1 MCIGVPTRVREVS
14 QDGLSATV
22 GNREES
28 HTVSLMML
36 EDTVEV
42 GDYLLIQVG
51 NFAVEKIEEKQA
63 LKAIEL
69 QTALAEGDFKRAAEL
84 Y

>member
-1 MCIGVPTRVREVS
+1 MCIGVPTKVQHVS
-14 QDGLSATV
+14 DDKLSAIV
-22 GNREES
+22 GNSQSTE
-28 HTVSLMML
+28 TVSLML
-36 EDTVEV
+36 LDDEVKV

-51 NFAVEKIEEKQA
+51 NFAVEKIEETQA

-69 QTALAEGDFKRAAEL
+69 QQALAEGDFKRASEL